1 MICGKRSCNP
11 SGNGLAMGMGEEWRR
26 IVADADGVP
35 ESRYMEKLDILVI
48 GGGIGGLS
56 AAIALLRK
64 GHRVTVIERDPEW
77 SVYGVGII
85 QQSNVVR
92 AMDQLGVLEAF
103 LDAACGFDAVEI
115 YLPDGTRVARIP
127 TPRLVEGRPSN
138 VGIGRRALQKVLGD
152 SVRALGAE
160 IRLGVT
166 VELLDQDETGVF
178 VRFSDGSDGRYDVV
192 VGADGVYSQTR
203 RMVLPQAES
212 PEFTGQSVWRY
223 NFPRAEGLDALHV
236 YNGPTGVGLVPM
248 SADTMYIYATTPE
261 PDNPRYPVDGLAA
274 AMRARLSGAA
284 PAIRELAEHITDDE
298 GVVYRP
304 LEGMMVHGPWHAG
317 RVVLL
322 GDAIHA
328 TTPHLGQGAGMA
340 IEDALV
346 LAEELSAHTAP
357 EEAFAA
363 YRARRYERCRY
374 IVEASLAICHGQI
387 GKGPP
392 VDNHK
397 ATAEMFA
404 VVSQPI

>member
-1 MICGKRSCNP
+1 MS
-11 SGNGLAMGMGEEWRR
+11 NGTSLNVL
-26 IVADADGVP
+26 IV
-35 ESRYMEKLDILVI
+35 

-56 AAIALLRK
+56 AAIALRRK
-64 GHRVTVIERDPEW
+64 GHSVQVIEKDPAW

-92 AMDQLGVLEAF
+92 AMDQLGVLDAF

-115 YLPDGTRVARIP
+115 YIPDGTRVARIP
-127 TPRLVEGRPSN
+127 TPTLVEGRPSN
-138 VGIGRRALQKVLGD
+138 VGIGRRALQQVLGD
-152 SVRALGAE
+152 SAKALGVE
-160 IRLGVT
+160 IRLGLT
-166 VELLDQDETGVF
+166 VETLEQDEASVSVG
-178 VRFSDGSDGRYDVV
+178 FSDGTEGRYDVV
-192 VGADGVYSQTR
+192 VGADGVYSQIR
-203 RMVLPQAES
+203 GMVLPDAEIPS
-212 PEFTGQSVWRY
+212 FTGQSVWRY

-248 SADTMYIYATTPE
+248 STDTMYMYATTPE
-261 PDNPRYPVDGLAA
+261 PDNPRYPVAGLAA
-274 AMRARLSGAA
+274 RMRAKLAATA
-284 PAIRELAEHITDDE
+284 PAIRQLAEDITDDE

-304 LEGMMVHGPWHAG
+304 LEGMMIHGPWHSG

-322 GDAIHA
+322 GDAVHA

-340 IEDALV
+340 VEDALV
-346 LAEELSAHTAP
+346 LAEELSAHDRP
-357 EEAFAA
+357 ESAFTA
-363 YRARRYERCRY
+363 YRTRRYERCRY

-387 GKGPP
+387 GKGPA

>member
-1 MICGKRSCNP
+1 MNDLS
-11 SGNGLAMGMGEEWRR
+11 
-26 IVADADGVP
+26 
-35 ESRYMEKLDILVI
+35 ILVI

-56 AAIALLRK
+56 AAIALCRK
-64 GHRVTVIERDPEW
+64 GHRVTVIERDPTW

-92 AMDQLGVLEAF
+92 AMDQLGVLDAF

-115 YLPDGTRVARIP
+115 YIPDGTRVARIP
-127 TPRLVEGRPSN
+127 TPTLVEGKPSN

-152 SVRALGAE
+152 SAKALGAE

-166 VELLDQDETGVF
+166 VEALDQDETGVS
-178 VRFSDGSDGRYDVV
+178 VGFSDGSEARYDVV

-203 RMVLPQAES
+203 RTILPEAES

-223 NFPRAEGLDALHV
+223 NFARLEGLDALHV

-248 SADTMYIYATTPE
+248 SAETMYIYATTPE
-261 PDNPRYPVDGLAA
+261 PDNPRYPLEGIAA
-274 AMRARLSGAA
+274 TMRAKLAQSA
-284 PAIRELAEHITDDE
+284 PAIRELAQAITEDE

-304 LEGMMVHGPWHAG
+304 LEGMMVHGPWHKG

-322 GDAIHA
+322 GDAVHA

-346 LAEELSAHTAP
+346 LAEELSVHLDP
-357 EEAFAA
+357 EAAFEA